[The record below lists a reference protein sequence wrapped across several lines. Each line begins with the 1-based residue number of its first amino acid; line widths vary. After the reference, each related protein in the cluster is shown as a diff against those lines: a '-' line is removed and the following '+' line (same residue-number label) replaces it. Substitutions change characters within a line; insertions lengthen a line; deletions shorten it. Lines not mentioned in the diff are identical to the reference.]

1 MAVVIWVD
9 AEALPFAPE
18 SVRSKLAPDVE
29 HRELSSA
36 ALENAGAFDV
46 AVIPAGAEALRWAR
60 VLHDQNRAS
69 HLIFAGEAEA
79 AADLKRRLLLA
90 PRIGRNWT
98 LLESGD
104 PSGAAE
110 AIGRSV
116 RLAQGRRQLRTTL
129 DGMNLRLAKHDDPAR
144 LRRLAISDRFLASLL
159 KQAADPILALDLE
172 GRIETANDAAIAF
185 FGTEMRGRMLAPEL
199 DERGRT
205 GLAKALQTRKEARV
219 RSGLASGDKRVLE
232 LSINPVQ
239 VEGGETMGFSIVAR
253 DETSQHRA
261 QEITD
266 FLHRASEILF
276 SSLDWGTTIE
286 SAARAAVPFLGELC
300 VIDMIEG
307 GQLIR
312 KTVTSSDPDLLG
324 PGALRTGEPI
334 EFHPDH
340 PAARAMATGEASATV
355 VDDSFW
361 KKVAP
366 QHPVSSRPGKASLNL
381 PLRIRGK
388 VAGAISFLS
397 WRIEYD
403 EIDVTTGLEFARRAA
418 LALDNAC
425 LYEEAEKANRA
436 KDEFLATLSHE
447 LRTPMT
453 SILGWSRLLE
463 MDALDPEVAGEAS
476 RAIRRSAETQAQ
488 LIDDL
493 LDVSRIVSGKLRL
506 EVENIS
512 VATVVESAI
521 ETVGPAAEARGLTVV
536 QNLDRE
542 LTIRGDAARLQQVVW
557 NLLSNA
563 VKFTPKHGTVT
574 VTVEKE
580 GSHARID
587 VTDTGE
593 GIPPDFAP
601 HLFERFRQFD
611 SGTRRST
618 AGLGLGLAI
627 ARHLVELHGGTI
639 SAASEGEGKGSTFT
653 ILLPIAAALEG
664 PGLDPVAPGVS
675 APREHEGAMPDLGGI
690 SLLVVEDDAESRHV
704 IGTIL
709 RSAGAEVRLAS
720 SVAEAMGELDLRLP
734 DLVVSDIAMPEEDG
748 YQMIAN
754 LKAREA
760 TSSIPTLALTA
771 YGQPEERARILNSG
785 FDAYVMKPV
794 DPVALASAVAETLT
808 ASRA

>member
-1 MAVVIWVD
+1 
-9 AEALPFAPE
+9 
-18 SVRSKLAPDVE
+18 
-29 HRELSSA
+29 
-36 ALENAGAFDV
+36 
-46 AVIPAGAEALRWAR
+46 
-60 VLHDQNRAS
+60 
-69 HLIFAGEAEA
+69 
-79 AADLKRRLLLA
+79 
-90 PRIGRNWT
+90 
-98 LLESGD
+98 
-104 PSGAAE
+104 
-110 AIGRSV
+110 
-116 RLAQGRRQLRTTL
+116 
-129 DGMNLRLAKHDDPAR
+129 
-144 LRRLAISDRFLASLL
+144 
-159 KQAADPILALDLE
+159 
-172 GRIETANDAAIAF
+172 
-185 FGTEMRGRMLAPEL
+185 MLAPEL
-199 DERGRT
+199 DERGRA
-205 GLAKALQTRKEARV
+205 GLASAIQTRKEARF
-219 RSGLASGDKRVLE
+219 RSGLASGDERILE

-239 VEGGETMGFSIVAR
+239 VDGGETMGFSVVAR

-261 QEITD
+261 QQITD

-276 SSLDWGTTIE
+276 SSLDWSTTID

-307 GQLIR
+307 SHLIR
-312 KTVTSSDPDLLG
+312 KTVHSIDPELLG
-324 PGALRTGEPI
+324 AGAERTGEPI
-334 EFHPDH
+334 ELHPDH
-340 PAARAMATGEASATV
+340 PAARAMATGEAAATTL
-355 VDDSFW
+355 DDSLW

-366 QHPVSSRPGKASLNL
+366 RYPVSSRPGKASLNL

-463 MDALDPEVAGEAS
+463 MDALDPEVTGEAS

-506 EVENIS
+506 DVENIS

-521 ETVGPAAEARGLTVV
+521 ETVGPAAEARGLTIVEH
-536 QNLDRE
+536 LDRD

-574 VTVEKE
+574 VAVDRE
-580 GSHARID
+580 GSHARIT

-593 GIPPDFAP
+593 GIPPEFAP

-639 SAASEGEGKGSTFT
+639 SAASEGEEKGSTFT
-653 ILLPIAAALEG
+653 ILLPIAAALER
-664 PGLDPVAPGVS
+664 PETHTSPSSPT
-675 APREHEGAMPDLGGI
+675 PRAHEEAMPDLGGI

-709 RSAGAEVRLAS
+709 RSSGADVRLAS
-720 SVAEAMGELDLRLP
+720 SVAEAMRELELRLP
-734 DLVVSDIAMPEEDG
+734 DLVVSDIAMPDEDG

-754 LKAREA
+754 LKAHKG

-771 YGQPEERARILNSG
+771 YGQPEERERILKAG
-785 FDAYVMKPV
+785 FDSYVMKPV
-794 DPVALASAVAETLT
+794 DPVALASAVAETLMS
-808 ASRA
+808 SRA

>member
-1 MAVVIWVD
+1 VAVVIWLD

-18 SVRSKLAPDVE
+18 AVRSKLAPDVE
-29 HRELSSA
+29 HREISNSRLRD
-36 ALENAGAFDV
+36 AGAFDV
-46 AVIPAGAEALRWAR
+46 AVITAGADALRHAR
-60 VLHDQNRAS
+60 ALHAQNPTS
-69 HLIFAGEAEA
+69 HLIFAGEPEA

-98 LLESGD
+98 LLESDD
-104 PSGAAE
+104 PAAAAE

-129 DGMNLRLAKHDDPAR
+129 DGMNVRLSKDDDPTR
-144 LRRLAISDRFLASLL
+144 LRRLAISDRFLANLL

-172 GRIETANDAAIAF
+172 GKIETANDAAIAF
-185 FGTEMRGRMLAPEL
+185 FGSQMRGRMLAPEL
-199 DERGRT
+199 DERGRA
-205 GLAKALQTRKEARV
+205 GLANAIKTRKEARV
-219 RSGLASGDKRVLE
+219 RSGLASGDDRVLE

-239 VEGGETMGFSIVAR
+239 IDGGETMGFSVVAR

-261 QEITD
+261 QQVTD

-276 SSLDWGTTIE
+276 ASLDWATTIE

-300 VIDMIEG
+300 FIDMVEG
-307 GQLIR
+307 SDLIR
-312 KTVTSSDPDLLG
+312 KTVHSSDPDLLG
-324 PGALRTGEPI
+324 PGARRTGEPI
-334 EFHPDH
+334 ELHPDH
-340 PAARAMATGEASATV
+340 PAARAIATGEAAATSL
-355 VDDSFW
+355 DDALW

-366 QHPVSSRPGKASLNL
+366 QYPVASRPVKTSLNL

-388 VAGAISFLS
+388 VAGAISLLS
-397 WRIEYD
+397 WRTEYD
-403 EIDVTTGLEFARRAA
+403 EIDLTTGMEFARRAA

-463 MDALDPEVAGEAS
+463 MDALDAEVAGEAS

-512 VATVVESAI
+512 VAAVVESAI
-521 ETVGPAAEARGLTVV
+521 ETVGPAADARSLTIV
-536 QNLDRE
+536 QHLDQN

-574 VTVEKE
+574 VAVERE
-580 GSHARID
+580 GSHARIT
-587 VTDTGE
+587 VMDTGD
-593 GIPPDFAP
+593 GIPPEFAL

-627 ARHLVELHGGTI
+627 ARHLVELHGGAI
-639 SAASEGEGKGSTFT
+639 SATSEGEGKGSTFT
-653 ILLPIAAALEG
+653 ILLPIAAVIER
-664 PGLDPVAPGVS
+664 PGTDPAPS
-675 APREHEGAMPDLGGI
+675 SSTPRAHQEAMPDLGGI

-709 RSAGAEVRLAS
+709 RSAGADVRLAS
-720 SVAEAMGELDLRLP
+720 SVAEAMRELDLHLP

-748 YQMIAN
+748 YQMIGK
-754 LKAREA
+754 LKEREA

-771 YGQPEERARILNSG
+771 YGQPEERARILNAG
-785 FDAYVMKPV
+785 FD
-794 DPVALASAVAETLT
+794 
-808 ASRA
+808 R

>member
-1 MAVVIWVD
+1 VAVVIWLD
-9 AEALPFAPE
+9 AEALPFAPN

-29 HRELSSA
+29 HREISGSALS
-36 ALENAGAFDV
+36 EGGEFDV
-46 AVIPAGAEALRWAR
+46 AVIPAGSEALRRAR
-60 VLHDQNRAS
+60 EIHQRNPAS
-69 HLIFAGEAEA
+69 HLIFAGDPEAT
-79 AADLKRRLLLA
+79 ADLKRRLLLA

-98 LLESGD
+98 LVESDD
-104 PSGAAE
+104 PAAAAE
-110 AIGRSV
+110 AIGSSV

-129 DGMNLRLAKHDDPAR
+129 DGMNVRLSKNDDPMR

-172 GRIETANDAAIAF
+172 GKIETANDAAIAF
-185 FGTEMRGRMLAPEL
+185 FGSEMRGRMLAPEL
-199 DERGRT
+199 DERGRA
-205 GLAKALQTRKEARV
+205 GLANAIRTRKEARV
-219 RSGLASGDKRVLE
+219 RSGLASGDGRVLE

-239 VEGGETMGFSIVAR
+239 IEGGETMGFSVVAR

-261 QEITD
+261 QQITD

-276 SSLDWGTTIE
+276 SSLDWATTIE

-300 VIDMIEG
+300 VIDVVEG

-312 KTVTSSDPDLLG
+312 KTVASSDPDLLG
-324 PGALRTGEPI
+324 PGARRIGEPI
-334 EFHPDH
+334 ELHPDH
-340 PAARAMATGEASATV
+340 PAARAMATGQAGATV
-355 VDDSFW
+355 MDDALW
-361 KKVAP
+361 KKIAP
-366 QHPVSSRPGKASLNL
+366 QYPVASRPGKASLNL

-397 WRIEYD
+397 WRMEYD
-403 EIDVTTGLEFARRAA
+403 EVDVTTGLEFARRAA

-425 LYEEAEKANRA
+425 LHEETEKANRA

-506 EVENIS
+506 EVQNIP
-512 VATVVESAI
+512 VAAVVDSAI
-521 ETVGPAAEARGLTVV
+521 ETVRPAAEARDLTIIEH
-536 QNLDRE
+536 LDRD

-574 VTVEKE
+574 VTVERE
-580 GSHARID
+580 GSHARIS

-593 GIPPDFAP
+593 GIPPEFAP

-639 SAASEGEGKGSTFT
+639 SATSEGEDKGSTFT
-653 ILLPIAAALEG
+653 VLLPIAAVIDKTGTE
-664 PGLDPVAPGVS
+664 PVPLS
-675 APREHEGAMPDLGGI
+675 STPRSHQEAMPDLAGI

-709 RSAGAEVRLAS
+709 RSAGADVRLAS
-720 SVAEAMGELDLRLP
+720 SVAEAMQELDLRLP
-734 DLVVSDIAMPEEDG
+734 DLVVSDIAMPDEDG
-748 YQMIAN
+748 YQMISN

-771 YGQPEERARILNSG
+771 YGQPDERARILKAG
-785 FDAYVMKPV
+785 FDRYVMKPV
-794 DPVALASAVAETLT
+794 DPVALASAVAETLMS
-808 ASRA
+808 SRA